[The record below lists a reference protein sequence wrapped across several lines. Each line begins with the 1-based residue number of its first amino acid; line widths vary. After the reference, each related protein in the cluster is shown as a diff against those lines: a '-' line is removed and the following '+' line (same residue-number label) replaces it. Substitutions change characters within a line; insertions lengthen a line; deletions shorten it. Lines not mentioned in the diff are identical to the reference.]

1 MCLSERFVTNIVGQE
16 EYNKGGSAV
25 IMGGAINLTALLSNA
40 SRECWL
46 ALNEEQSKIVGR
58 GETIRE
64 AVEEGKK
71 NGVDDPI
78 VIWSPKVWMARVYM
92 ETK

>member
-1 MCLSERFVTNIVGQE
+1 MN
-16 EYNKGGSAV
+16 SAV
-25 IMGGAINLTALLSNA
+25 DLTKLLLNA

-64 AVEEGKK
+64 AVEEAKK

-78 VIWSPKVWMARVYM
+78 IVWSPKVWTTRVYM
-92 ETK
+92 EAR

>member
-1 MCLSERFVTNIVGQE
+1 M
-16 EYNKGGSAV
+16 NKT
-25 IMGGAINLTALLSNA
+25 IDLTELLLNA

-58 GETIRE
+58 GATILE
-64 AVEEGKK
+64 AVEEAKK

-78 VIWSPKVWMARVYM
+78 VIWSPKVWTARAYM
-92 ETK
+92 EAK

>member
-1 MCLSERFVTNIVGQE
+1 
-16 EYNKGGSAV
+16 
-25 IMGGAINLTALLSNA
+25 MGGAVNLTALLSNA

-64 AVEEGKK
+64 AVEEAKK

-78 VIWSPKVWMARVYM
+78 VLWSPKVWASRVGLLFGLFGAVGGKPRVYFNLM
-92 ETK
+92 